1 MIGISGETGSG
12 KSTALNLILGLI
24 NPVKG
29 NIFIDDKN
37 LLKVKQEWQS
47 TIGFVPQSVYLLDE
61 SIAKNIAFGINEEKI
76 NFEKIK
82 KIIQD
87 LNLNDLIND
96 SELGLETLVGERGVR
111 ISGGQ
116 LQRIGIARALY
127 KDPDILVLDEIT
139 SSLDDETED
148 KIMQCIFNQS
158 KVETLILISHRKN
171 TIKECNKI
179 FEMKNGLLI
188 KNG

>member
-47 TIGFVPQSVYLLDE
+47 IIGFVPQSVYLLDE

-96 SELGLETLVGERGVR
+96 SEFGLETLVGERGVR

-148 KIMQCIFNQS
+148 KIMR
-158 KVETLILISHRKN
+158 LIENLKGKKTIIIISHKKRCLEN
-171 TIKECNKI
+171 CDQIIN
-179 FEMKNGLLI
+179 L
-188 KNG
+188 

>member
-47 TIGFVPQSVYLLDE
+47 IIGFVPQSVYLLDE

-76 NFEKIK
+76 NFEK
-82 KIIQD
+82 
-87 LNLNDLIND
+87 
-96 SELGLETLVGERGVR
+96 
-111 ISGGQ
+111 
-116 LQRIGIARALY
+116 
-127 KDPDILVLDEIT
+127 
-139 SSLDDETED
+139 
-148 KIMQCIFNQS
+148 
-158 KVETLILISHRKN
+158 
-171 TIKECNKI
+171 
-179 FEMKNGLLI
+179 
-188 KNG
+188 